1 MQTFAELCGV
11 LGLYFHVPFC
21 RKACTYC
28 NFHFS
33 TSLNG
38 KFDMVKSMINELR
51 ILTQNS
57 NIYAQFP
64 LETIYF
70 GGGTPS
76 LLDYEELQNILHEVE
91 KIWNISTQKL
101 AEVTLECNPED
112 LSPEKVKDWKKLG
125 INRLSIGIQ
134 SLSDNEL
141 RLMNRQHTA
150 EQSKQCVQL
159 ALDAGIEHISI
170 DLIYGTPWK
179 SDEAWERELDWALN
193 SGINHLSC
201 YALTVEEKTLLA
213 SQIKRNQQP
222 APPEEKMVKHFEI
235 LQSKI
240 EQFGWDDYEISN
252 FCKPG
257 HRAIHNGNYW
267 KRKAYLGIGPSAH
280 SYDGT
285 NTRTWNIANNAEYMR
300 RIENQ
305 SIWYESEVLS
315 DRDIFNEKIMTGL
328 RTKDGILH
336 DIFSSLNPKNQRIIE
351 NKIKEFY
358 HTGYIDLSG
367 NRIYLTDS
375 GRLISDF
382 IISELMI
389 IE

>member
-1 MQTFAELCGV
+1 
-11 LGLYFHVPFC
+11 
-21 RKACTYC
+21 
-28 NFHFS
+28 
-33 TSLNG
+33 
-38 KFDMVKSMINELR
+38 MVKAMITELN
-51 ILTQNS
+51 LHHTQP
-57 NIYAQFP
+57 NIYNQLP

-76 LLDYEELQNILHEVE
+76 LLDDSELESLLQQVQ
-91 KIWNISTQKL
+91 KIWNINVHDL

-112 LSPEKVKDWKKLG
+112 LSPEKVKQWKSLG
-125 INRLSIGIQ
+125 INRLSIGLQ
-134 SLSDNEL
+134 SLSDEEL
-141 RLMNRQHTA
+141 KVMNRQHTA
-150 EQSKQCVQL
+150 EQSKHCVQV
-159 ALDAGIEHISI
+159 ALDAGFEHISI

-179 SDEAWERELDWALN
+179 SDVEWEKELDWALN
-193 SGINHLSC
+193 SGVNHLSC

-222 APPEEKMVKHFEI
+222 EPPEEKMVRHFEI

-240 EQFGWDDYEISN
+240 AQWGWDDYEISN

-280 SYDGT
+280 SYDGER
-285 NTRTWNIANNAEYMR
+285 TRTWNIANNAEYMR
-300 RIENQ
+300 KIENQ
-305 SIWYESEVLS
+305 SIWYESETLKQK
-315 DRDIFNEKIMTGL
+315 DIFNEKIMTGL
-328 RTKDGILH
+328 RTKEGILNET
-336 DIFSSLNPKNQRIIE
+336 FSSLNPKNMRFIE

-358 HTGYIDLSG
+358 NSGYVNFSNG
-367 NRIYLTDS
+367 RISLTHS
-375 GRLISDF
+375 GRLISDH